1 MKDKLLKKTVAIGLS
16 TLTAVCINTTGAMA
30 EWKVNESNNTWSW
43 IENDIQVTGWKN
55 INNLWYY
62 FNDDGIM
69 HTGWL
74 KDNNKWYK
82 LSENGNMLT
91 GWIQDN
97 GKWYYASPSGELE
110 TGNLTIDGKLYN
122 FLSDGTMV
130 EEEKTADFSNNSVL
144 ANSTSIPDKDGIYNV
159 KEDNQSNKQNN
170 DAQLEESNI
179 SSNQST
185 ENIEESSDANFEI
198 RTVQPE
204 QGDKHYYSDDNI
216 FYKVKLSP
224 PFKKSDGSPIKGNC
238 TWYTWGRIWE
248 ITGEKPTQA
257 GFIGNAY
264 EWWEANKN
272 SKKYEYGLEPRVGAI
287 AVWKSSLPG
296 SGGCGHV
303 AVVEKIENGK
313 VYISE
318 SMWHGGCFA
327 YKEIYS
333 TEYLYGYIY
342 VDKPN
347 F

>member
-1 MKDKLLKKTVAIGLS
+1 MRVKNKFLKKTTVIGLS
-16 TLTAVCINTTGAMA
+16 TLTAVCINSTGVTAA
-30 EWKVNESNNTWSW
+30 WKANETNNTWSW
-43 IENDIQVTGWKN
+43 IENDVKATGWKK
-55 INNLWYY
+55 INNSWYY
-62 FNDDGIM
+62 FNNDGTM

-74 KDNNKWYK
+74 KDNNKWYM
-82 LSENGNMLT
+82 LSESGSMTT
-91 GWIQDN
+91 GWIQD
-97 GKWYYASPSGELE
+97 GEKWYYASPSGELE
-110 TGNLTIDGKLYN
+110 TGKLTIDGKLYN

-130 EEEKTADFSNNSVL
+130 EDEKSADFSNNSVL
-144 ANSTSIPDKDGIYNV
+144 ANSISIPEKDDYV
-159 KEDNQSNKQNN
+159 KEDSENSKTSQEDSSTSSEQGSQKV
-170 DAQLEESNI
+170 DDSE
-179 SSNQST
+179 SSNS
-185 ENIEESSDANFEI
+185 NFKS
-198 RTVQPE
+198 RTVQPDSN
-204 QGDKHYYSDDNI
+204 DKHYYSNDNI
-216 FYKVKLSP
+216 FYKVKLAP

-238 TWYTWGRIWE
+238 TWYTWGRTWE

-272 SKKYEYGLEPRVGAI
+272 SKKYKYGSEPRVGAI

-313 VYISE
+313 IYISE
-318 SMWHGGCFA
+318 SMWHGRCFD